1 MSRFSHLQSAYP
13 KALQSRKLCHLTH
26 LLTNTKIIFDEG
38 YVLKKILCEKN
49 FYWIFN
55 ILATLVFGVLF
66 YHCLGKTGENDY
78 VYEFIHVNNDSVVL
92 NGLLLFLSIVV
103 LYFIGKISSRITTE
117 RRRNIILFTACL
129 LSAVFSFYWVVASNT
144 KPVADQM
151 MICQYA
157 NAFNMDD
164 FHGFDK
170 GQYLARY
177 SQQLGMVTLLRLI
190 FAIFGESNYRAFQY
204 LCAAMVPLLVL
215 SGCMIVRILTEDNIK
230 AEIYYFIFILT
241 CFPMY
246 AYTTFVYGDL
256 ISTILGVFSIWM
268 YLSCMKHFSWLRL
281 GLFAVS
287 IGMGVALRK
296 NLLILVVA
304 IGIVTLIKL
313 IFARSIK
320 SLIILAALVVGV
332 AGIHT
337 LLWESYRNVNSGE
350 GREIPASLY
359 IVMGLNDDYGRAGW
373 HNAYEYA
380 VFNEVGD
387 DVKKANEKAF
397 EDLKMYLEIYKNDPD
412 YMIDFFVRKMVNQ
425 WISPM
430 YQSIAMNNEAAG
442 GQLQPV
448 KNIFAGGKL
457 AKIIE
462 VQMKAFQLL
471 LYGSIFFLLII
482 RRRDYNSIES
492 YVLLI
497 AVFGGF
503 LFSLMWEA
511 KTRYVMPY
519 LFMQIP
525 YMAIGVN
532 EFTDFWN
539 RIHKREDNL

>member
-1 MSRFSHLQSAYP
+1 M
-13 KALQSRKLCHLTH
+13 
-26 LLTNTKIIFDEG
+26 
-38 YVLKKILCEKN
+38 LKKILCEKT
-49 FYWIFN
+49 FCRIFN
-55 ILATLVFGVLF
+55 VFAIFIFGVLF
-66 YHCLGKTGENDY
+66 YHCLGKTGKNDY
-78 VYEFIHVNNDSVVL
+78 TDEYICVYNNSLIL
-92 NGLLLFLSIVV
+92 NALLLFLSVVV
-103 LYFIGKISSRITTE
+103 LYFIGKFIPGTITK
-117 RRRNIILFTACL
+117 RLRNIILTVACI
-129 LSAVFSFYWVVASNT
+129 LSLIISFYWVFASNT
-144 KPVADQM
+144 KPIADQI

-157 NAFNMDD
+157 NAFNMGD

-177 SQQLGMVTLLRLI
+177 SQQLGMVTLLKWI
-190 FAIFGESNYRAFQY
+190 FAVFGESNYRVFQY
-204 LCAAMVPLLVL
+204 LCAAFVPLLVL
-215 SGCMIVRILTEDNIK
+215 SGCMIVRILTEDNVK
-230 AEIYYFIFILT
+230 AEIYYLLFILF

-256 ISTILGVFSIWM
+256 ISIILGIFSIWM
-268 YLSCMKHFSWLRL
+268 YLSCMKQFSWLRL
-281 GLFAVS
+281 FLFAVFL
-287 IGMGVALRK
+287 GLGVTLRK
-296 NLLILVVA
+296 NLLILAVA

-313 IFARSIK
+313 IIARSFRNF
-320 SLIILAALVVGV
+320 IILVALIAGV

-337 LLWESYRNVNSGE
+337 LLWESYREVNSGE
-350 GREIPASLY
+350 GEDIPAFLY

-380 VFNEVGD
+380 VFAKAGD
-387 DVKKANEKAF
+387 DVKKANEIAF
-397 EDLKMYLEIYKNDPD
+397 EDFKMYLEIYKNDPD
-412 YMIDFFVRKMVNQ
+412 YMTDFFVRKMVNQ

-430 YQSIAMNNEAAG
+430 YQSIAMNNETAG
-442 GQLQPV
+442 EQLQPV

-471 LYGSIFFLLII
+471 LYGSIFFLLIL
-482 RRRDYNSIES
+482 RRKDYNSIEN

-539 RIHKREDNL
+539 RIHKRKDNL